1 MEAIAFAVRELIR
14 TAGECAHPTRCGP
27 CGLLADRGICPT
39 CRSEFQPAVPAFEWF
54 SPALPLSYRA
64 ALYRYD
70 GRVAMA
76 VRALKYLP
84 NPFLFEPMAEDMAE
98 ALQNLPLPHFD
109 VVVPVPIH
117 PFRRIERG
125 FNQSDVLCSRMD
137 AEVRADLL
145 RRVRRTRPQAGLDI
159 EGRRKNVRG
168 AFAAD
173 PSVEGLEVLLVDDVT
188 TSGFTA
194 IECARALRRNGAKSV
209 GVLAYATGGNSID
222 GDPIGWH
229 DEP

>member
-1 MEAIAFAVRELIR
+1 MPEFA
-14 TAGECAHPTRCGP
+14 
-27 CGLLADRGICPT
+27 
-39 CRSEFQPAVPAFEWF
+39 WF
-54 SPALPLSYRA
+54 SPGLPLAYRA

-70 GRVAMA
+70 GRVAMT

-84 NPFLFEPMAEDMAE
+84 NPFLFEPTAEDMAE
-98 ALQNLPLPHFD
+98 ALQELPLPHFD

-117 PFRRIERG
+117 PLRRIERG
-125 FNQSDVLCSRMD
+125 FNQAEVLCSRMD
-137 AEVRADLL
+137 TGVRMDLL

-159 EGRRKNVRG
+159 ERRRRNVRG

-173 PSVEGLEVLLVDDVT
+173 PSVEGLDVLLVDDVT

-194 IECARALRRNGAKSV
+194 IECAKELRRNGAKSV